1 MNPNDQAPSGSEVS
15 SQETAKVAPETTESG
30 PSYLTVTKTFASWA
44 LTLDHKRIG
53 LMYLVGVL
61 GMFFLGGVF
70 ALLVRTELFSPMP
83 LITPLFAADPGAQA
97 DLYLSLIHI

>member
-1 MNPNDQAPSGSEVS
+1 MNPNDQAPSGSDVS

-70 ALLVRTELFSPMP
+70 ALLVRTEASILV
-83 LITPLFAADPGAQA
+83 GAIPVNSA
-97 DLYLSLIHI
+97 ILTVALL